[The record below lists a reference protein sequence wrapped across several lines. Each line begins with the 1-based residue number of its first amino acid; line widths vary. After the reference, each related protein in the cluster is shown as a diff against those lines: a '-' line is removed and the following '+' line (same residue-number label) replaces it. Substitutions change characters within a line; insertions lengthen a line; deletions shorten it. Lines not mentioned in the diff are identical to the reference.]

1 MKTFAISLAFILHAT
16 GLWSHTDPIAREH
29 LTNQALGQSVNAPQS
44 SLSTQ
49 VNQLV
54 GIPVRQRDSPLDLS
68 AKNFLAVDA
77 DTMLPLNAKNSNAKV
92 PIASITKT
100 ITILTILQRHNINEV
115 VTIKKL
121 PQYGPEDDTIGLIE
135 GDKLSVHDL
144 VQAALIQSANDAA
157 DALALWDSG
166 STSRF
171 TTRMNEALSG
181 WGITDSHFVS
191 PSGLQDTNNYA
202 TASDLAKIGKLILTN
217 EFVKTTVKTT
227 SSSITT
233 EQNHTYQLKNT
244 NALLENG
251 LLYGIKTGYTLA
263 SGECLLGLTTINGHS
278 VITVILGSN
287 DRFSDTVRLIN
298 WIGSSY
304 QWL

>member
-1 MKTFAISLAFILHAT
+1 MIFSSSSENSATSACIFLSSFQVALCTLAIS
-16 GLWSHTDPIAREH
+16 
-29 LTNQALGQSVNAPQS
+29 
-44 SLSTQ
+44 
-49 VNQLV
+49 
-54 GIPVRQRDSPLDLS
+54 
-68 AKNFLAVDA
+68 
-77 DTMLPLNAKNSNAKV
+77 
-92 PIASITKT
+92 SITKT
-100 ITILTILQRHNINEV
+100 ITILTILQRHNINDV

-121 PQYGPEDDTIGLIE
+121 PQYGPEDEIIGLIE
-135 GDKLSVHDL
+135 GDKLTVHDL

-166 STSRF
+166 STLKFAS
-171 TTRMNEALSG
+171 RMNEAVQG

-191 PSGLQDTNNYA
+191 PTGLQDTNNYA

-217 EFVKTTVKTT
+217 QFVKATVKTAATTIT
-227 SSSITT
+227 S

-244 NALLENG
+244 NILLENS

-263 SGECLLGLTTINGHS
+263 SGECLLGITTVNGHA

-287 DRFSDTVRLIN
+287 DRFGDTVRLIN